1 MSGGVVFVVTFLASV
16 VFLSYVFISRHE
28 VLALR
33 DMLFENP
40 EEIALKEKARQ
51 MAAEKLA
58 QQKAAAQAAK
68 EAAKQRK
75 KQTPEEEVAAQIA
88 AAAEAA
94 AEEAP
99 PEEEQTEEEAEGE
112 DETPVD
118 ENAEGF
124 RQAKVNIMKFLE
136 SSLAGMMKEGFKLD
150 GISKFGCH
158 LFLAGASETL
168 GRSSKLG
175 EKEFVK
181 ILETCV
187 GVLGSG
193 PEIAKKFGEKYE
205 EYLLEPNYAKM
216 FRSGGAAMENFL
228 AGKGGDLGKALNAA
242 VEEFRNPTEKKGGGP
257 VAVMFTDIVGSTKL
271 TQTLGDAGAQKLV
284 HLHNT
289 VVRNALREFRGTEV
303 KHTGDGIMASFTS
316 CPEAVGAGVAI
327 QRVLNQHRAKD
338 PSILLHLRVGIN
350 AGEPIAENGD
360 LFGTTVQLAAR
371 ICDKA
376 STDGVYVSQ
385 VVKDLSQGSGAF
397 ENKGTFEMKGV
408 QEAQV
413 LYNVVI
419 PG

>member
-1 MSGGVVFVVTFLASV
+1 MSGGIVFVITFVASL
-16 VFLSYVFISRHE
+16 VFLSYVFISRHD
-28 VLALR
+28 VFALR
-33 DMLFENP
+33 DLLFENP
-40 EEIALKEKARQ
+40 EDLALKEKARQ

-68 EAAKQRK
+68 EAAKQKK
-75 KQTPEEEVAAQIA
+75 KQTPKEEVAAQIA
-88 AAAEAA
+88 EAADAAEA
-94 AEEAP
+94 EAP
-99 PEEEQTEEEAEGE
+99 PEEEAAEEEEAE

-124 RQAKVNIMKFLE
+124 KQAKVSIMKFLE
-136 SSLAGMMKEGFKLD
+136 SSLAGMMKGGFKLD

-168 GRSSKLG
+168 GRSNKLG

-193 PEIAKKFGEKYE
+193 PDIARKFGEKYE

-242 VEEFRNPTEKKGGGP
+242 VEEFRTPTEKKGGGP

-271 TQTLGDAGAQKLV
+271 TQTLGDTGAQKLV

-289 VVRNALREFRGTEV
+289 VERNALREFRGTEV

-327 QRVLNQHRAKD
+327 QRVMNQHRAKD

-385 VVKDLSQGSGAF
+385 VVKDLSQGRGTF

-408 QEAQV
+408 QEAQT

-419 PG
+419 PS